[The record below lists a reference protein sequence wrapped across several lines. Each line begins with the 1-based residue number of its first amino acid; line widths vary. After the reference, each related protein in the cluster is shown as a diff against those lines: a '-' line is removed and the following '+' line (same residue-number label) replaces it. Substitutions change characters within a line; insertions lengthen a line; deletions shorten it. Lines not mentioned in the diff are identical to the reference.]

1 MNGRSN
7 NFFKEQHKNIPY
19 VIIERAIHGDTLAI
33 NEVLGFY
40 EPYINKLSS
49 KILFDENGNG
59 YNCKDTVLYNELKNK
74 LILGIQKFN
83 IKYGDAYD

>member
-7 NFFKEQHKNIPY
+7 NFFKRQSQNIPFT
-19 VIIERAIHGDTLAI
+19 IIESAIRGDTLAI

-59 YNCKDTVLYNELKNK
+59 YNCKDTVLYHELRNK

-83 IKYGDAYD
+83 INYGE